1 MGVEDSILQSM
12 GIRAQMYRDKGA
24 NHTLNSQR
32 IASAVAALG
41 EKLGD
46 VAKEY
51 KSNKKQ
57 AEEEADAKAV
67 ADFELAH
74 GQVSDDPQAFMEDLG
89 KLPTKTGAGAQL
101 KLSAAL
107 RRQAMAEK
115 AKAAVAD
122 DEIRSVQKA
131 TAEFKL
137 KSMKEEDARSTRQRA
152 FFKARGAER
161 PDPDPDQQEPGY
173 FGEMG
178 ADPMISDIQTADP
191 AQLYKMMVASG
202 EFDVKELEP
211 YAQVAR
217 QYENDRG
224 DAEATLAKN
233 AEAARHNKELEAAK
247 ALADERAH
255 QLDLAKIEM
264 EKTKRRAAATAD
276 AVKAGLSREK
286 WDFQKER
293 LTNKD
298 AQDVELN
305 KARIQKWSND
315 TAIAMANSTNDVV
328 GSKFRAEMMALRQ
341 ALANLKAEDA
351 GEIDD
356 EMLADLDA
364 RTNVIIDKYNKGLK
378 LNPGVDAGPQP
389 VTVTPGMKWNDYNG
403 GK

>member
-32 IASAVAALG
+32 IAAAVAALG

-67 ADFELAH
+67 ADFEMAH
-74 GQVSDDPQAFMEDLG
+74 GQVSDDPKAFMEDLG

-115 AKAAVAD
+115 AKVAAAD
-122 DEIRSVQKA
+122 AEIRTLEKA
-131 TAEFKL
+131 TAQFKL
-137 KSMKEEDARSTRQRA
+137 KSMQDDDARSARQRA

-161 PDPDPDQQEPGY
+161 PDPNPDQQEPGY

-178 ADPMISDIQTADP
+178 ADPMISDIQNADP

-211 YAQVAR
+211 YAEVAR
-217 QYENDRG
+217 RYENDRL
-224 DAEATLAKN
+224 DADNALARN
-233 AEAARHNKELEAAK
+233 EEAARHHKELEESK

-255 QLDLAKIEM
+255 QIALAKIEM

-293 LTNKD
+293 LTKLD
-298 AQDVELN
+298 AQTIEVN

-315 TAIAMANSTNDVV
+315 TAIAMANATNDLV
-328 GSKFRAEMMALRQ
+328 GSTFRAEMMALRQ
-341 ALANLKAEDA
+341 VFANFKAEDA

-356 EMLADLDA
+356 EMFEELKK
-364 RTNVIIDKYNKGLK
+364 RTNAIIDKYNKGLK
-378 LNPGVDAGPQP
+378 LNPGVDVGPQP

>member
-1 MGVEDSILQSM
+1 MGVEDSILQSI

-137 KSMKEEDARSTRQRA
+137 KSMQEDEARSTRQRA
-152 FFKARGAER
+152 FFKTLGAER
-161 PDPDPDQQEPGY
+161 PDPNPDQQEPGY

-178 ADPMISDIQTADP
+178 ANPMISDIQNADP

-202 EFDVKELEP
+202 EFDANDLEF

-217 QYENDRG
+217 QYENDRS
-224 DAEATLAKN
+224 DAEAALAKN
-233 AEAARHNKELEAAK
+233 AEAARHNKELEDLR
-247 ALADERAH
+247 ALADERGY
-255 QLDLAKIEM
+255 QLGLTNAELA
-264 EKTKRRAAATAD
+264 KTKRLAAAKAD

-293 LTNKD
+293 LTKMD
-298 AQDVELN
+298 AQTMELN

-341 ALANLKAEDA
+341 SLANLKAEDA

-356 EMLADLDA
+356 EMFEELKN
-364 RTNVIIDKYNKGLK
+364 RTNAIIDKYNNGLK

-389 VTVTPGMKWNDYNG
+389 VIVTPGMKWNDYNG